1 MQADHGR
8 MQKQRV
14 NSAMSQILYP
24 LHIAVLVSD
33 IPQARQFYG
42 DLLNLPEAERSL
54 SFPGIWYQVGS
65 VQIHLI
71 VHQQWQAPLANTAKW
86 GRNPHMAFAV
96 SDLDAIKQRLL
107 THDYPVQMSASGRA
121 ALFTQDPDGNII
133 ELSQL
138 PENLA

>member
-1 MQADHGR
+1 MT
-8 MQKQRV
+8 
-14 NSAMSQILYP
+14 QILHP

-33 IPQARQFYG
+33 IARSRQFYS
-42 DLLNLPEAERSL
+42 DLLNLPEAERAL

-65 VQIHLI
+65 FQIHLI
-71 VHQQWQAPLANTAKW
+71 LHQGWQAPRATTTKW

-107 THDYPVQMSASGRA
+107 THHHPVQMSASGRA

-138 PENLA
+138 SENLA